1 MPELDRRDFLKLV
14 GVSAGTAATACA
26 DPVEKLVPYV
36 IQPESVTPGLAS
48 YYASTCTEC
57 SASCGMVVKTR
68 EGRPIKL
75 DGNPKNPIN
84 RESLCARGQASLGRT
99 YHPDRIPGPLASA
112 GDNTQQAITWEEG
125 MTRLTGS
132 LKKASGK
139 TYILGGPVGPSLS
152 GVLDNLA
159 AASGGKR
166 IVYEPFSHDALLS
179 ATEAVFGIRT
189 LPLFDPEK
197 ADLIIDMGSDFL
209 ATGLSPCENSRQFA
223 DARDVRTHPDGGTRM
238 ISISPRLNSTTQSS
252 DEWIAAGTGSQGA
265 IAFALAK
272 AVYDKYGAPAGV
284 DEETVEAFL
293 NGPSLSEAASV
304 ADIDPGQLQ
313 KVAKALLAAEAPLV
327 MPPGVAGTDSS
338 AASTATAVMLI
349 NLMTG
354 AVGRSVQIPPA
365 SAGTPVATQSDLE
378 ALVKE
383 MKAGRVDV
391 LLVHD
396 SNPVYSMPPALG
408 FQDALSQVG
417 TVVSFASMK
426 DETSE
431 AAALVL
437 PNHGNMEV
445 WGDVAPR
452 PGVRSLIQ
460 PTIRPLMD
468 TQALGDTLL
477 EATRALG
484 GTAPE
489 GSFFKVVQDNW
500 SDVDWAE
507 AVGNGGVYTDVEI
520 PVPAPQ
526 ADFSGLAYSAPD
538 MAGSGEFK
546 LLAFPH
552 SMLGDGTGAALPW
565 LQEIP
570 ETVTKLEWNSW
581 VELSFATAEKF
592 GVDFGDVVEIETPA
606 GKFDVS
612 VFPRGGI
619 RDDTIAIPTGQGHT
633 VGFYASM
640 EGEGERPSWF
650 QVESPA
656 GTKGVPRGVNVMSI
670 LSATPDEKGG
680 RTWLNSMASVK
691 KTGRFR
697 RLALAQWT
705 DNQRERRLAQAV
717 TLAKANGHDDG
728 HHGDGHGGG
737 HHDGPPHTFEAKYD
751 ADPKVPYRWGMAIDN
766 DRCDGCNACVAA
778 CYIENNIPVVGE
790 AQAINHREMS
800 WLRVE
805 RYIGEGHVGGGA
817 ERRPIPRLEELGKLD
832 IRYVAMPCQQCGA
845 APCEAVCPT
854 LATYHNKEGL
864 NGMIYNRCAGT
875 RYCANNC
882 SYKVR
887 RFNYFDYGQENFPGM
902 LGMMLNPDVTVRQ
915 QGVMEKCSFCVQ
927 RIEHGRQLAKD
938 EDRPIA
944 DGEVNVA
951 CAAAC
956 PTNSITFG
964 NLRDDTSQVVKEADQ
979 PNRSYHLLQ
988 ELNLRSSI
996 TYLAKVN
1003 REDPEGVA

>member
-14 GVSAGTAATACA
+14 GVGAGTAATACS

-36 IQPESVTPGLAS
+36 IQPEGVTPGLAS

-57 SASCGMVVKTR
+57 PAMCGIVVKTR

-75 DGNPKNPIN
+75 EGNPENPIN
-84 RESLCARGQASLGRT
+84 RGSLCARGQSSLGRT
-99 YHPDRIPGPLASA
+99 YHPDRIPGPQARG
-112 GDNTQQAITWEEG
+112 GDNTLQAITWEEG
-125 MTRLTGS
+125 MTRLTGA

-139 TYILGGPVGPSLS
+139 TYILGGPIGPSLS
-152 GVLDNLA
+152 GVVDNLA
-159 AASGGKR
+159 AAAGAKR
-166 IVYEPFSHDALLS
+166 VVYEPFSHDALRS
-179 ATEAVFGIRT
+179 ATKALFGISS
-189 LPLFDPEK
+189 LPLFDPGK

-209 ATGLSPCENSRQFA
+209 STGMSTCENSRQFS
-223 DARDVRTHPDGGTRM
+223 DARNALNHPNGGTRM
-238 ISISPRLNSTTQSS
+238 IAISPRLDGTTQSS
-252 DEWIAAGTGSQGA
+252 DEWIAAGTGSQGV
-265 IAFALAK
+265 IAFALAR
-272 AVYDKYGAPAGV
+272 AVYDKRGLPEGLEAEA
-284 DEETVEAFL
+284 VEAFL
-293 NGPSLSEAASV
+293 GNVSLADAAAQADVDVAQIQRV
-304 ADIDPGQLQ
+304 AD
-313 KVAKALLAAEAPLV
+313 ALLSAENPLV
-327 MPPGVAGTDSS
+327 MPPGIAATASS

-354 AVGRSVQIPPA
+354 AIGRSIEIPPE
-365 SAGTPVATQSDLE
+365 SEGTQVATQAELE
-378 ALVKE
+378 SLVEE

-396 SNPVYSMPPALG
+396 SNPVYSMPAALG

-417 TVVSFASMK
+417 TLVSFAALK
-426 DETSE
+426 DETSQ
-431 AAALVL
+431 ASALVL
-437 PNHGNMEV
+437 PNHANMEV
-445 WGDVAPR
+445 WGDAAPR

-460 PTIRPLMD
+460 PTVRPLMD
-468 TQALGDTLL
+468 TQALGDTFL

-484 GTAPE
+484 GSAPE
-489 GSFFKVVQDNW
+489 GSFHKLVQANW
-500 SDVDWAE
+500 SDVNWRDAL
-507 AVGNGGVYTDVEI
+507 GNGGVYTDVAI
-520 PVPAPQ
+520 PVPALQ
-526 ADFSGLAYSAPD
+526 ADFSGLGYSAPK
-538 MAGSGEFK
+538 MAGSGDYK

-552 SMLGDGTGAALPW
+552 PLLGDGGGAALPW

-570 ETVTKLEWNSW
+570 EPVTKLEWNSW

-592 GVDFGDVVEIETPA
+592 GVDFGDVVEIETPT
-606 GKFDVS
+606 GKFEVS

-633 VGFYASM
+633 VGYYASM
-640 EGEGERPSWF
+640 EGEGERPSWL
-650 QVESPA
+650 QVETPEGSE
-656 GTKGVPRGVNVMSI
+656 GVPRGVNVSAI
-670 LSATPDEKGG
+670 LASTPDEKGG

-705 DNQRERRLAQAV
+705 DNQRKRHLAQAV
-717 TLAKANGHDDG
+717 TLEQLAGHDD

-737 HHDGPPHTFEAKYD
+737 HHDEPPHTFEAKYD
-751 ADPKVPYRWGMAIDN
+751 ADPNVPYRWGMTIDN
-766 DRCDGCNACVAA
+766 DRCDGCSACVAA

-790 AQAINHREMS
+790 AQAIQHREMS
-800 WLRVE
+800 WIRIE
-805 RYIGEGHVGGGA
+805 RYIGEGHVGGGE
-817 ERRPIPRLEELGKLD
+817 ERRPIPRLEKLGKLD
-832 IRYVAMPCQQCGA
+832 VRYIAMPCQQCGA

-887 RFNYFDYGQENFPGM
+887 RFNYFDYGNENFPGM
-902 LGMMLNPDVTVRQ
+902 LGLMLNPDVTVRQ

-927 RIEHGRQLAKD
+927 RIEAARQTAKD
-938 EDRPIA
+938 EGRDIA
-944 DGEVNVA
+944 DGEVKMA
-951 CAAAC
+951 CQQAC
-956 PTNSITFG
+956 PTNSISFG
-964 NLRDDTSQVVKEADQ
+964 NLRDESSEVVKEADQ

-1003 REDPEGVA
+1003 REDPEGSA